1 MPVLTPYASLVD
13 LLGKPHEDLTITSFI
28 EQLGERPR
36 IHPEEHTCTYHFS
49 ESGFE
54 IMALKNDEGVDKH
67 IYAVTFFVDTRG
79 TRDGSIKPYCYE
91 FISGVTPNDS
101 LNDVRN
107 KISLKPTDWFAE
119 TIPKLRYDYPHHTLQ
134 FHFCEPDGERMLLAS
149 LRLAQDNKH
158 YGG

>member
-107 KISLKPTDWFAE
+107 KISLKPQIGLRKQFRSCGTTIRTIHCNFIFANLTAKE
-119 TIPKLRYDYPHHTLQ
+119 CY
-134 FHFCEPDGERMLLAS
+134 
-149 LRLAQDNKH
+149 
-158 YGG
+158 